1 MGYFHSERRSRP
13 FVVIFQSEME
23 VIAGMAVAAGAIET
37 GGDLYGLFSHARRP
51 VIQLA
56 TPAGPKAVHE
66 YAHFRQDTEY
76 TQRLSTYLRSVY
88 ATQYFG
94 NHHSHH
100 ILGIQGLSEGDIRS
114 THSIAHK
121 NGYRNMCQLLVTFAG
136 HSSLSQHSCVEDGH
150 CIQGCARQRWARW
163 PWRRGDFEGDFRID
177 TTPTVHAF
185 FYQNATYGSPISCPI
200 KVIPGES
207 PIRAALRSSNPAL
220 NVESHYRCPLSRIQF
235 DNWDDRAKS
244 QGRETDMNTDEPQFL
259 DHIRSQVKYL
269 PSEVRDNI
277 NVKEVDDQ
285 AIIRIPLRNY
295 YLLLSMSTKIP
306 YEIIN
311 VMIFSMNNPE
321 EMIETTDHTIQKWC
335 KSSMSNIYLSSIK
348 LINNRFKNCENK
360 SNTQDEEGTEVQ
372 NGVEQSNERGNCHV
386 ESIAE
391 GQA

>member
-23 VIAGMAVAAGAIET
+23 AIAGMAVAAGAIET

-56 TPAGPKAVHE
+56 TPAGPEAIHDH
-66 YAHFRQDTEY
+66 AHFRQDVEY
-76 TQRLSTYLRSVY
+76 THRVSTYLRSVY
-88 ATQYFG
+88 ATQYLG

-136 HSSLSQHSCVEDGH
+136 HSSLLQHSCVEDGH
-150 CIQGCARQRWARW
+150 CIQGESRQRWVRW
-163 PWRRGDFEGDFRID
+163 PWRREGFEGDFRID
-177 TTPTVHAF
+177 PTPTVHAF
-185 FYQNATYGSPISCPI
+185 FYQNATYGLPISCPI

-220 NVESHYRCPLSRIQF
+220 NLKSHYHCPLSRIQF

-244 QGRETDMNTDEPQFL
+244 HGREADMNTNEPEFL
-259 DHIRSQVKYL
+259 DYIRSQVKFL

-285 AIIRIPLRNY
+285 AIIRIPLRDY
-295 YLLLSMSTKIP
+295 YLLLAMSTKIP

-321 EMIETTDHTIQKWC
+321 EMVETTDHAIQK
-335 KSSMSNIYLSSIK
+335 
-348 LINNRFKNCENK
+348 
-360 SNTQDEEGTEVQ
+360 
-372 NGVEQSNERGNCHV
+372 
-386 ESIAE
+386 
-391 GQA
+391 